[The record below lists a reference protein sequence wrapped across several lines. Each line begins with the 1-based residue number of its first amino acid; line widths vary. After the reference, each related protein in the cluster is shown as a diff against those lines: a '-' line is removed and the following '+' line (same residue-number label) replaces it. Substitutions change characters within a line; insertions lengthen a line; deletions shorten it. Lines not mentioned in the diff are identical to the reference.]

1 MLGFS
6 TASCKGQ
13 LCYQNPLVNRVGV
26 VPERMLLDHQ
36 QEKEPTPHL
45 AAQFPEVEEE
55 GASKKGNLRALK
67 RRSKLTHIIHNIHQ
81 NSSRVTEIK
90 PIN

>member
-13 LCYQNPLVNRVGV
+13 LCYQNPLVNRVGIL
-26 VPERMLLDHQ
+26 PEKILLDHQ

-45 AAQFPEVEEE
+45 EAQFPEVEEE
-55 GASKKGNLRALK
+55 GTSKTENLE
-67 RRSKLTHIIHNIHQ
+67 H
-81 NSSRVTEIK
+81 
-90 PIN
+90 